1 MKMLCEQI
9 SQFFLNITTYSEYT
23 LSKQHIFNTNLT
35 HGTTKLYTCDVNW
48 LHVFFLEMN
57 RFFSKRQTT
66 VKGSTQPTYKLQH
79 ICDQRNNNIRQ
90 NANCNAKNTPQSNKS
105 NHEEN
110 KQNLFFVPFEFK
122 CSDFEGKH
130 RDMGNHQQRQNK
142 NKS

>member
-1 MKMLCEQI
+1 MLCEQI

-79 ICDQRNNNIRQ
+79 ICDQRNNDIRQ
-90 NANCNAKNTPQSNKS
+90 NADCDAKNTPQGNKG
-105 NHEEN
+105 NHKNN
-110 KQNLFFVPFEFK
+110 KQNHQRHLLFANSEHPFKNIFILFV
-122 CSDFEGKH
+122 DFFSHK
-130 RDMGNHQQRQNK
+130 
-142 NKS
+142 